1 VRGSVAYSGVTFGY
15 EPGRPVLH
23 GVDLDVPFG
32 KRVALVGLSGSG
44 KTTLVRLLPRFYE
57 PWAGV
62 ISIGGV
68 DIRSYT
74 RDVLRRNIGMVL
86 QDSILFEGT
95 IRENIVLDRQDAT
108 DKEVV
113 VAAQQACIHDTIMST
128 PGAYDAHV
136 REQGKNFSSGQRQRI
151 AIARAIL
158 RDAPILI
165 LDEPTANLDVEA
177 EAEVMRAIEQLTSG
191 RTVIVISHRL
201 STLGHVDEIAVLSAG
216 RIIECGDYHTLKRKG
231 GAFARLLAEQNRYAA
246 EPIPVTLSDV
256 SLETVPLT
264 YTDKGKLETIRPAL
278 AGEGD
283 PEPVPPLRVRHRR
296 RGRVSH
302 GRQRL
307 RFRAPLRDLRLQPRI
322 GLAGAVGTGGLV
334 YLYGAESE
342 LSWPSL
348 IVFWVWVLG
357 VSAYGYVVWRTR
369 VPARVVDIR
378 EPAGNDKRALPT
390 DGVRPDKPD
399 FRPSDLQAQS
409 EVSATSVL
417 KGWACREPDC
427 GYVEVARS
435 EEELDTRRTQHM
447 KEAHESETTPAPPKK
462 TGIDPARRVSRQR
475 GRG

>member
-1 VRGSVAYSGVTFGY
+1 
-15 EPGRPVLH
+15 
-23 GVDLDVPFG
+23 
-32 KRVALVGLSGSG
+32 
-44 KTTLVRLLPRFYE
+44 
-57 PWAGV
+57 
-62 ISIGGV
+62 
-68 DIRSYT
+68 
-74 RDVLRRNIGMVL
+74 
-86 QDSILFEGT
+86 
-95 IRENIVLDRQDAT
+95 
-108 DKEVV
+108 
-113 VAAQQACIHDTIMST
+113 
-128 PGAYDAHV
+128 
-136 REQGKNFSSGQRQRI
+136 
-151 AIARAIL
+151 
-158 RDAPILI
+158 
-165 LDEPTANLDVEA
+165 
-177 EAEVMRAIEQLTSG
+177 
-191 RTVIVISHRL
+191 VIVISHRL

-302 GRQRL
+302 GRVRL
-307 RFRAPLRDLRLQPRI
+307 RFGAPLRDLGLQPRI

-334 YLYGAESE
+334 CLYSAESE

-348 IVFWVWVLG
+348 IAFWVWVLG
-357 VSAYGYVVWRTR
+357 VSAYGYVVWRTK
-369 VPARVVDIR
+369 VPASVVDIR
-378 EPAGNDKRALPT
+378 ELAGNDKRALPT
-390 DGVRPDKPD
+390 NGVRPDKPD
-399 FRPSDLQAQS
+399 VRPSDVQAQP
-409 EVSATSVL
+409 EVSATTVL

-447 KEAHESETTPAPPKK
+447 QEAHDSETTPAPTKK